1 LAAIALAIPWRWAV
15 ARGTMWFAVG
25 ALVVT
30 LLVLSPVYIER
41 STYLSDNADEKQ
53 SNKQTLKAERD
64 DLDNIVETLKGLPPG
79 RIFAG
84 LTTESGEDRW
94 GLEYHIG
101 GTAVAQIL
109 GTAGLDVF
117 STTLQNYSLVSNEL
131 DPFDEASPEQY
142 NLFNIRYVVVP
153 EKSQMPEF
161 MKSVEKFGRH
171 RLFRVETTGYFDLVG
186 SSLMFDGDK
195 EAYSSAT
202 KAWLTSGLPEAKLHP
217 KISINGSPKYIN
229 LETIPSTVSLR
240 TQEPSESSLESV
252 DELNSYISTE
262 SAGPSRGLVISE
274 ELRTNHYSAIVDVE
288 RESMLMLKV
297 AYHPNW
303 RATVDG
309 ATVDTVMLIPGFVG
323 IQLAPGEHNV
333 LMNYKSRD
341 LRKILLGFGLVA
353 LVSIWLWEK
362 RRDTISA
369 WIKTRVSIGIPGSI
383 KGTRGARAAR
393 RRNNRRNR

>member
-1 LAAIALAIPWRWAV
+1 
-15 ARGTMWFAVG
+15 M
-25 ALVVT
+25 
-30 LLVLSPVYIER
+30 
-41 STYLSDNADEKQ
+41 
-53 SNKQTLKAERD
+53 
-64 DLDNIVETLKGLPPG
+64 
-79 RIFAG
+79 
-84 LTTESGEDRW
+84 
-94 GLEYHIG
+94 
-101 GTAVAQIL
+101 
-109 GTAGLDVF
+109 
-117 STTLQNYSLVSNEL
+117 
-131 DPFDEASPEQY
+131 
-142 NLFNIRYVVVP
+142 
-153 EKSQMPEF
+153 
-161 MKSVEKFGRH
+161 
-171 RLFRVETTGYFDLVG
+171 
-186 SSLMFDGDK
+186 
-195 EAYSSAT
+195 
-202 KAWLTSGLPEAKLHP
+202 
-217 KISINGSPKYIN
+217 
-229 LETIPSTVSLR
+229 
-240 TQEPSESSLESV
+240 
-252 DELNSYISTE
+252 
-262 SAGPSRGLVISE
+262 ISE

-323 IQLAPGEHNV
+323 IQLAPGEHNI